1 MTSAILRVAR
11 GAILRTYALT
21 VLLVVGWSGYAAV
34 RYLVRTVFYPPQ
46 LPAGFLDWQ
55 ARLEAQ
61 TLRAEHVPGISGPAA
76 RAPLGR
82 YHRVE
87 AWFQADPHN
96 GCTTSGCHM
105 PLPHK
110 RTKELR
116 AFANLHSTFMRCELC
131 HVPPSDVPVRA
142 VWVDLRTDQPQE
154 APAMLQLY
162 RLFEQDAEGIH
173 GNPAD
178 RHGTILSLLDRA
190 LEATRPSNRE
200 ADTDPLLGY
209 LRTQIATSEPGS
221 PVWRHSIQQL
231 GTALPNHIR
240 GEYGAKIDVPDV
252 AARRKRAE
260 QARRYL
266 VAPAQSS
273 EREAVLKD
281 IHAGIV
287 EKPGA
292 CLECHGGEP
301 PRIRLEDLG
310 YSPGRIE
317 TLRGTPIA
325 RMIQHMGQGHPFY
338 LPRIGGAPGALH
350 PAGTREPNR

>member
-1 MTSAILRVAR
+1 MTSAILQVAK
-11 GAILRTYALT
+11 GAILRAYALT
-21 VLLVVGWSGYAAV
+21 VLLVVVWSGYAAV
-34 RYLVRTVFYPPQ
+34 RYLVRTVFCPPQ
-46 LPAGFLDWQ
+46 VPAGFLDGQ
-55 ARLEAQ
+55 PRLEAQ
-61 TLRAEHVPGISGPAA
+61 ALRAEHVPGVTGPAA

-96 GCTTSGCHM
+96 GCTTSGCHA

-110 RTKELR
+110 RSKELS

-131 HVPPSDVPVRA
+131 HVRPSEVPVRA
-142 VWVDLRTDQPQE
+142 VWVDLKTGRPQE
-154 APAMLQLY
+154 APAVLQLY
-162 RLFEQDAEGIH
+162 RLFEQDAEGILRD
-173 GNPAD
+173 PAD

-190 LEATRPSNRE
+190 LEATRPSTGRPH
-200 ADTDPLLGY
+200 ADPLLGY

-231 GTALPNHIR
+231 GAALPNHLR
-240 GEYGAKIDVPDV
+240 GEYGAKIDVPDIHS
-252 AARRKRAE
+252 RRQRAE
-260 QARRYL
+260 QTRRYL
-266 VAPAQSS
+266 VAPAQSP
-273 EREAVLKD
+273 ERKAALKD

-301 PRIRLEDLG
+301 PRIRLDHLG
-310 YSPGRIE
+310 YSPGRID

-325 RMIQHMGQGHPFY
+325 RMIQHVGQGQPFY
-338 LPRIGGAPGALH
+338 LPRIGGAPGTA
-350 PAGTREPNR
+350 PSETTQESNR